1 VPILPLIDLLLLLGT
16 GSLFVG
22 FLLKAISITTR
33 FRPHILGFT
42 SVDFVLIAGVCMGLA
57 LVLAA
62 RTWVKINEPKLFAM
76 RRESLRERF
85 RREQLELERAAADLG
100 ENEPGV
106 EARSQPPSQ
115 ARRGAGG
122 DRR

>member
-62 RTWVKINEPKLFAM
+62 RTWVKINEPKVLAM
-76 RRESLRERF
+76 RRESLEDRF
-85 RREQLELERAAADLG
+85 RREQRLLERSAADLG
-100 ENEPGV
+100 QEAV
-106 EARSQPPSQ
+106 EVE
-115 ARRGAGG
+115 RRGAMENSGRREAVG
-122 DRR
+122 DR